1 MLRNDGSGHFSFDN
15 RTLADKLTFGLNTTV
30 NPWVRWDTPGSVNSA
45 AMADVDGDRDIDL
58 VLSQTS

>member
-30 NPWVRWDTPGSVNSA
+30 NPWVRWDTPGPVNSA